1 LLIVDRDPAARRR
14 LRTQL
19 RALHRRFPVQIVA
32 EADDGRSARDVL
44 DTMAAQAA
52 PHIVL
57 LDVVLPDGS
66 GLAFAEEFRK
76 RPAAPQIIL
85 IGPSDDALN
94 DAGMLDVAATL
105 RRPVRADQLEEA
117 LRTAAARHVAMIQ
130 AAAPPEMHD
139 GVARA
144 VANGVAGIGPGV
156 GHNAGRNIGPNV
168 GPDAGP
174 AVSPSDFLPI
184 VPQSGRDAVAVDD
197 ILFLRAELKYV
208 LIRTRDAEYLTEQPL
223 TRLLGDHPDRFV
235 QAHRAALVAR
245 HAIAGARRVAAG
257 ERDPAADVYWEL
269 LLHGTAERIPVSRR
283 RWREIR
289 PLVAGLALDL
299 Q

>member
-32 EADDGRSARDVL
+32 EADDGRSAREVL
-44 DTMAAQAA
+44 DTTAAQSA

-117 LRTAAARHVAMIQ
+117 LRTAAARHVAMIH
-130 AAAPPEMHD
+130 AAAPAGMHA
-139 GVARA
+139 GA
-144 VANGVAGIGPGV
+144 AGIGPGV
-156 GHNAGRNIGPNV
+156 AHNIGPNV
-168 GPDAGP
+168 GPNVGPAAGP
-174 AVSPSDFLPI
+174 AVSHSDFLPI

-208 LIRTRDAEYLTEQPL
+208 LIRTRDADYLTEQPL
-223 TRLLGDHPDRFV
+223 TRLLSDHPDRFV

-245 HAIAGARRVAAG
+245 QAIAGARRVAAG
-257 ERDPAADVYWEL
+257 ERDPAADAYWEL

-289 PLVAGLALDL
+289 PLVAGLSLDL

>member
-1 LLIVDRDPAARRR
+1 MDRDPAARRR

-19 RALHRRFPVQIVA
+19 RALHQRFPVQIVA

-44 DTMAAQAA
+44 DASAVQTA

-76 RPAAPQIIL
+76 RPGAPQIIL

-94 DAGMLDVAATL
+94 DAGSLDVAATL
-105 RRPVRADQLEEA
+105 RRPVRADQLEAA
-117 LRTAAARHVAMIQ
+117 LRIAAVRCQ
-130 AAAPPEMHD
+130 AH
-139 GVARA
+139 
-144 VANGVAGIGPGV
+144 
-156 GHNAGRNIGPNV
+156 
-168 GPDAGP
+168 
-174 AVSPSDFLPI
+174 FLPI
-184 VPQSGRDAVAVDD
+184 VPQSGRDAVAIHD
-197 ILFLRAELKYV
+197 ILYLRAELKYV

-223 TRLLGDHPDRFV
+223 TSLLNDHPDHFI
-235 QAHRAALVAR
+235 QAHRAALVAK

-257 ERDPAADVYWEL
+257 EHDPAADAYWEL

-289 PLVAGLALDL
+289 PIVSGLSLDL

>member
-1 LLIVDRDPAARRR
+1 MDRDPAARRR

-32 EADDGRSARDVL
+32 EADDGGSARNVL
-44 DTMAAQAA
+44 DTSAAQTA
-52 PHIVL
+52 PQIVV

-76 RPAAPQIIL
+76 RPSAPQIIL
-85 IGPSDDALN
+85 IGPGEDALN
-94 DAGMLDVAATL
+94 DAAMLDVAATL

-117 LRTAAARHVAMIQ
+117 LRTAAGRY
-130 AAAPPEMHD
+130 AAS
-139 GVARA
+139 RC
-144 VANGVAGIGPGV
+144 
-156 GHNAGRNIGPNV
+156 R
-168 GPDAGP
+168 
-174 AVSPSDFLPI
+174 FLPI
-184 VPQSGRDAVAVDD
+184 VPQSGCDAVAIPD
-197 ILFLRAELKYV
+197 ILYLRAELKYV
-208 LIRTRDAEYLTEQPL
+208 RIRTRDAEYLTEQPL
-223 TRLLGDHPDRFV
+223 TRLLDDHPDQFV

-257 ERDPAADVYWEL
+257 ERDPAADAYWEL
-269 LLHGTAERIPVSRR
+269 VLHGTAERIPVSRR

-289 PLVAGLALDL
+289 PIVAGLSLDL

>member
-32 EADDGRSARDVL
+32 EADDGRSAREVL
-44 DTMAAQAA
+44 DTTAAQSA

-66 GLAFAEEFRK
+66 GLAFAEEFRR

-85 IGPSDDALN
+85 IGPGDDALN

-117 LRTAAARHVAMIQ
+117 LRTAAARHAAMIQ
-130 AAAPPEMHD
+130 AAAPAGKRE
-139 GVARA
+139 
-144 VANGVAGIGPGV
+144 GVAGIGPDV
-156 GHNAGRNIGPNV
+156 GHNVGPNAGLNAGPNV

-208 LIRTRDAEYLTEQPL
+208 LIRTRDAEYLSEQPL

-245 HAIAGARRVAAG
+245 QAIAGARRVAAG
-257 ERDPAADVYWEL
+257 ERDPAADAYWEL

-289 PLVAGLALDL
+289 PLVAGLSLDL